1 MNNIILH
8 HHTGLGDHFM
18 CNGLVHVF
26 AHNFDEINLVCK
38 RPHLKTITHLYQDYA
53 DKIRILPVDDEFVD
67 SVKYAEDNDLP
78 IYRVGFDKCDYRGF
92 EESFYK
98 QYDLDPEL
106 EFTNFRLPEDLSGSK
121 EYYQKTLTRLGED
134 YIFVHNVSSYNVFD
148 LKIES
153 DLPIHTV
160 DKSDT
165 DDLLDYVD
173 TICNAKEI
181 HVISSALHN
190 LVFQLFIRDMIKT
203 KEVYY
208 HNIRKSNDGGFSIRV
223 PEGIKVVEYE

>member
-1 MNNIILH
+1 MNRIVLH

-26 AHNFDEINLVCK
+26 AHNYDEVNLVCK
-38 RPHLKTITHLYQDYA
+38 RPYLKTIKHLYQDHA
-53 DKIRILPVDDEFVD
+53 KIKLLPVDDEFVD
-67 SVKYAEDNDLP
+67 SLKYAESNDMP
-78 IYRVGFDKCDYRGF
+78 IYRVGFDKCNFNAF
-92 EESFYK
+92 EESFYR

-106 EFTNFRLPEDLSGSK
+106 EFTNFQFPQDLGNSK
-121 EYYQKTLTRLGED
+121 EFYDKVLTRLGED
-134 YIFVHNVSSYNVFD
+134 YIFVHNVSSYKVFD

-153 DLPIHTV
+153 DLPRHTV
-160 DKSDT
+160 DKTDT
-165 DDLLDYVD
+165 EDLFDYID
-173 TICNAKEI
+173 TICNAKEV

-208 HNIRKSNDGGFSIRV
+208 HNIRKSSDGGFPIRV